1 MGTHETGTVDN
12 IRPRNAVPVQ
22 AVAVIGSCYMR
33 ASSRFKGSGS
43 FVAWGASEARLPERH
58 RLLPARCSGQP
69 PGPEDCQGSQIY
81 QARNVAKPYQ
91 ARKVAKRGGIDYF
104 RHSVRDG
111 LPCPRKRP
119 GWGPRNA
126 YGQVAGRPA
135 LAPGERALSHLEWT
149 QGPWSQ
155 ASGHPAAVSLGC
167 VSLSPSATSARL

>member
-1 MGTHETGTVDN
+1 MGQGRVHLT
-12 IRPRNAVPVQ
+12 
-22 AVAVIGSCYMR
+22 
-33 ASSRFKGSGS
+33 
-43 FVAWGASEARLPERH
+43 ERH

-104 RHSVRDG
+104 RHTVRDG
-111 LPCPRKRP
+111 LPCPRKRR
-119 GWGPRNA
+119 GRGPRSA

-135 LAPGERALSHLEWT
+135 LAPGERALSHLVWT

-167 VSLSPSATSARL
+167 VSLSPSATSARLQARRGSVMEAARGRHPQRAHGRTG